1 MQHDRRADDAWT
13 GAPPRS
19 IIPDFMNARDER
31 NVAHKRRPHRGDL
44 ASAALLLAV
53 LAGAPA
59 SPPEAGVAPS
69 GSSPQP
75 PKSTVPP
82 AAPPPEIRAP
92 GLPPAP
98 APGKGRLALHIG
110 GNRRWCTFPDDR
122 VLRPE
127 AKGRGMDK
135 QNGIFTFGYKFIMAA
150 VRRGE
155 ADTVVM
161 LFESPTYRT
170 ATWRPASK
178 VGTYRK
184 TTPRGPMIIP
194 EGGRLPRP
202 KQIPQSPETRVPYWE
217 PENRCVGLPEQ
228 MDFDLDPGTY
238 DIYAAF
244 DLVKGDGSWVHR
256 TTGYLTDIPVEAA
269 RRTRLDG
276 LVNMGRG
283 TDRQV
288 EFLSFTLEPDPDLPG
303 PAGS

>member
-1 MQHDRRADDAWT
+1 
-13 GAPPRS
+13 
-19 IIPDFMNARDER
+19 MNARDQR

-59 SPPEAGVAPS
+59 APPEAGAAIT

-75 PKSTVPP
+75 PETMVPP
-82 AAPPPEIRAP
+82 TATPPEIRAP
-92 GLPPAP
+92 GLPPMP
-98 APGKGRLALHIG
+98 APGKGRLALHID

-122 VLRPE
+122 LVRPE
-127 AKGRGMDK
+127 AKEGVVDK
-135 QNGIFTFGYKFIMAA
+135 QNGIFTFGYKFTIAA
-150 VRRGE
+150 VRRGD

-161 LFESPTYRT
+161 LFESPVYRT
-170 ATWRPASK
+170 ASWRPASK
-178 VGTYRK
+178 VGNYRK
-184 TTPRGPMIIP
+184 PAPRAPMIIS
-194 EGGRLPRP
+194 EGERLPRP
-202 KQIPQSPETRVPYWE
+202 KQIPQAPDTLVPFWE
-217 PENRCVGLPEQ
+217 PQNRCVGFPER

-283 TDRQV
+283 SDRQL
-288 EFLSFTLEPDPDLPG
+288 EIRSFTLEPGPDLPG